1 MLARAEVVGAQTRRG
16 VSPRG
21 VCRPCAARARAS
33 TVAAS
38 RGGLAVLE
46 LGLERGLRL
55 KGLRR
60 GLRASAAASSDA
72 AMLEVMLPHTLEK
85 RLPSDTA
92 GAAERAPRPP
102 LRPPPLAPPPRGV
115 LLGSAPP

>member
-1 MLARAEVVGAQTRRG
+1 MLARAEVVCAQTRRG

-60 GLRASAAASSDA
+60 GLRASAAALQRPARCRMSDVQLLISS
-72 AMLEVMLPHTLEK
+72 K
-85 RLPSDTA
+85 C
-92 GAAERAPRPP
+92 
-102 LRPPPLAPPPRGV
+102 
-115 LLGSAPP
+115 